1 MLMRTKNDDVNEKK
15 WCHRRQ
21 RIMSYQRIVLEYNL
35 VIKNIIV
42 THITQKILRIED
54 VSKRIRKRYTKITE

>member
-21 RIMSYQRIVLEYNL
+21 RIMSYQRIVPYL
-35 VIKNIIV
+35 VIKNIIL

-54 VSKRIRKRYTKITE
+54 VSKRIRKRYAKITE